1 MAPVRVIATK
11 SPTGPARANT
21 WPAVL
26 KAEVPITAEIMIN
39 YIKANIMC

>member
-1 MAPVRVIATK
+1 MAPVRAIATR
-11 SPTGPARANT
+11 SPIGPARPKT

-39 YIKANIMC
+39 YIKTNEMC

>member
-11 SPTGPARANT
+11 SPTGPARAKT
-21 WPAVL
+21 CPAVL

-39 YIKANIMC
+39 YIKTNKMC